1 MVKIRF
7 ENSPKLLR
15 SMKEKGWGSD
25 AFFFFDNSNDEKTD
39 EEIIRQFF
47 SRYWFIVEILYDK

>member
-15 SMKEKGWGSD
+15 SMKEKGWGKWC
-25 AFFFFDNSNDEKTD
+25 FFLFDNSNDEKTD
-39 EEIIRQFF
+39 EEIIRQFV
-47 SRYWFIVEILYDK
+47 SRYWFIVEVLYDK

>member
-39 EEIIRQFF
+39 EEIIRQFV
-47 SRYWFIVEILYDK
+47 SRH

>member
-25 AFFFFDNSNDEKTD
+25 AFFFSDDPMMKKL
-39 EEIIRQFF
+39 R
-47 SRYWFIVEILYDK
+47 RK

>member
-15 SMKEKGWGSD
+15 SMKEKGWG
-25 AFFFFDNSNDEKTD
+25 
-39 EEIIRQFF
+39 R
-47 SRYWFIVEILYDK
+47 ILVPVKYSLNKKYLI